1 VRIDMR
7 SGWVRWGT
15 PYVLVVSSLVVIE
28 QVTGDGRFYLAAVL
42 LTLPVGLAAVVGVYA
57 AYGFAVQLVTALSS
71 GASES
76 QITDRTFL
84 VTGPINVALFAGAA
98 ICNVL
103 MLRSLLAR
111 RRA

>member
-1 VRIDMR
+1 MRMDVR
-7 SGWVRWGT
+7 SVWVRWGT
-15 PYVLVVSSLVVIE
+15 PYVLLVSALVVVE

-42 LTLPVGLAAVVGVYA
+42 LTLPFGLAAVVGVYM
-57 AYGFAVQLVTALSS
+57 AYGFAIQLVTALSS

-84 VTGPINVALFAGAA
+84 VTGPINVALFALAA
-98 ICNVL
+98 IGNVVL
-103 MLRSLLAR
+103 LRSVLAR